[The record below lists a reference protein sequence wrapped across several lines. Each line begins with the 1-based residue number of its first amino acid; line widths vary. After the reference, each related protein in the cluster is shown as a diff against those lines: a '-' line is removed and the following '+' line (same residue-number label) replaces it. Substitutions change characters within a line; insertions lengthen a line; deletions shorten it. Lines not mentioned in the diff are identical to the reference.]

1 MGSPLI
7 LIKLL
12 SWIAWI
18 GHVSCNTFGPGLEN
32 LIADPFVP
40 ICRHNVA
47 TAISGNDKHPTSS
60 HSVDLFEKNIFNFRS
75 KYVYFCSFCL
85 NPKLKIML
93 KTDLVYLV
101 IQTNEMISILSLDF
115 FRLKNSPGGLGSQH
129 LLKIHFKFLFN
140 FENFRD
146 KMLNLFHKVSAA
158 FPNRW
163 WWCCV
168 EATKVHFHKTS
179 IYLRQDSK

>member
-1 MGSPLI
+1 MFLAIHSVPVLRTWSRTHLYQFAAIMSPLPFP
-7 LIKLL
+7 
-12 SWIAWI
+12 
-18 GHVSCNTFGPGLEN
+18 GMTNTRR
-32 LIADPFVP
+32 A
-40 ICRHNVA
+40 
-47 TAISGNDKHPTSS
+47 AIPSTFSK
-60 HSVDLFEKNIFNFRS
+60 KNIFNFRS

-158 FPNRW
+158 FPNRR

-168 EATKVHFHKTS
+168 EVTKVHFHKTS